1 MEVRVVLHGFINI
14 LFISALALMSFRP
27 VVRTWRHTA
36 VFVGTIPLEYWACT
50 AIAGGVRNPQ
60 CKEFETVSKV
70 IMGTS
75 TYPLFIVLWGTSV
88 ATAVLALPA
97 LSLLWIPRVLRRV
110 RRTVLTAA
118 LFTWLATWIFVII
131 ASEISLINYPYRYR
145 LGFGQIMTLVMLFL
159 QIWDIVY
166 YPFAKSQDGETSR
179 IVYWWRTV
187 VRPWRTQVLR
197 KCKSS
202 PCEQE

>member
-1 MEVRVVLHGFINI
+1 
-14 LFISALALMSFRP
+14 
-27 VVRTWRHTA
+27 
-36 VFVGTIPLEYWACT
+36 
-50 AIAGGVRNPQ
+50 
-60 CKEFETVSKV
+60 
-70 IMGTS
+70 MGSS

-88 ATAVLALPA
+88 AIAVLTLPA

-110 RRTVLTAA
+110 RSTVLTAA

-166 YPFAKSQDGETSR
+166 YPFLKSGDGETRR
-179 IVYWWRTV
+179 IVVWWRTV
-187 VRPWRTQVLR
+187 GRPTRARILR
-197 KCKSS
+197 RCNLP
-202 PCEQE
+202 PCM